1 MDIGIYTR
9 TFIRPTL
16 SEALDGVAAHGIHF
30 VQFNLANAGVPTLP
44 DRIDPELISIIRQE
58 LAARDIAMA
67 SIAGTFNI
75 IDPDLTKRRRGMQ
88 QLDVLAAACHDLG
101 TSIITFSTGTRH
113 PQNMWARHAD
123 NDTPGAWNDMI
134 AAMGEAVAIAE
145 AHDVTIAFEP
155 EVSNVVDSAVKAR
168 RLLDHVGSS
177 HLKVVI
183 DGANLFHKG
192 ELPRM
197 REILDEAF
205 GLLGDSIALAHAK
218 DLSEDGEAGHEAAGH
233 GLLDY
238 DRYVQLLHQVGY
250 DGPLVLHGL
259 KEDEIDGCVAF
270 LRGKIDAHGGK

>member
-16 SEALDGVAAHGIHF
+16 AEALDCVAQHGIRQ
-30 VQFNLANAGVPTLP
+30 VQFNLATAGVPTMP
-44 DRIDPELISIIRQE
+44 DRLDRELVSLIRRE
-58 LAARDIAMA
+58 LAARDITMA

-75 IDPDLTKRRRGMQ
+75 IDPDLAKRQSGMR
-88 QLDVLAAACHDLG
+88 QLGLIAAACHDLG
-101 TSIITFSTGTRH
+101 TSVITFSTGTRH
-113 PQNMWARHAD
+113 PDNMWARHPD
-123 NDTPGAWNDMI
+123 NDTPEAWADML
-134 AAMGEAVAIAE
+134 AAMTEATAIAE

-177 HLKVVI
+177 HLKIVI
-183 DGANLFHKG
+183 DGANLFHTG

-197 REILDEAF
+197 QEILDEAF
-205 GLLGDSIALAHAK
+205 ALLGDSIVLAHAK

-259 KEDEIDGCVAF
+259 KEDEVDGCVAF
-270 LRGKIDAHGGK
+270 LRGKIDAVNGT